1 MNGFRNFMMGRYGT
15 DQLTLA
21 LLILGMIFTFMG
33 NAFELIFLTT
43 ITYVIFLACIYRTM
57 SKNISARQKENYKFL
72 KYWNPVMA
80 WSKGKY
86 NIIKS
91 SKDYKYFK
99 CPNCK
104 QELRVPRGKGKISV
118 TCKKCN
124 TKFIAKS

>member
-21 LLILGMIFTFMG
+21 LLILGMIFTFIG
-33 NAFELIFLTT
+33 NALELNFLTT
-43 ITYVIFLACIYRTM
+43 FTYVIFLACIYRTM
-57 SKNISARQKENYKFL
+57 SKNIPARQKENYKFL
-72 KYWNPVMA
+72 KYWNPVKS
-80 WSKGKY
+80 WSKGKF
-86 NIIKS
+86 NIVKS
-91 SKDYKYFK
+91 SKDYKYLK